1 MNKIKN
7 WKYIIWGSSQLISL
21 ALNMNNVSLHM
32 LNYAHMNNY
41 STETAV
47 SRSQTDVHTIKSVL
61 APKN

>member
-1 MNKIKN
+1 M
-7 WKYIIWGSSQLISL
+7 GSSQLISL

-32 LNYAHMNNY
+32 LNYAHLNNY

-47 SRSQTDVHTIKSVL
+47 IRSQTAVHTVKSVL